1 MLKYITLIVAFKMLK
16 ALIKNKHL
24 LLYGVALAATL
35 LLLRWMEIR
44 FLIISHAQDIYFGL
58 LAVIFTLLGI
68 WMALKI
74 AKPKKEVVVIEK
86 KVYIQQEKDFIRN
99 KAALQE
105 LNLSPRELEVLEL
118 MAKGH
123 SNAEIAENLF
133 VSLNTVKT
141 HSSKLYDKL
150 EVKRRTQAV
159 EKARKLNIIA

>member
-1 MLKYITLIVAFKMLK
+1 
-16 ALIKNKHL
+16 
-24 LLYGVALAATL
+24 
-35 LLLRWMEIR
+35 MEIR

-68 WMALKI
+68 WVALKI
-74 AKPKKEVVVIEK
+74 AKPKKEVVVVEK
-86 KVYIQQEKDFIRN
+86 KIYIQHNDFVRN
-99 KAALQE
+99 ETTLQE

>member
-68 WMALKI
+68 WVALKI
-74 AKPKKEVVVIEK
+74 AKPKKEVVVVEK
-86 KVYIQQEKDFIRN
+86 KIYIQHNDFVRN
-99 KAALQE
+99 ETTLQE